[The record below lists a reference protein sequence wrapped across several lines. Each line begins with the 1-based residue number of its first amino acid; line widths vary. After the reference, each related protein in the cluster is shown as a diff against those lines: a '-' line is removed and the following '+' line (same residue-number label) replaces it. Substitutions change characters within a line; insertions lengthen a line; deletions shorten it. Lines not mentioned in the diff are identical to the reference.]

1 MNWLL
6 RFLPEDKR
14 QMVVLAQRIVSCL
27 DTAEERRAAIAYGS
41 EMLRDGKVSVGEWA
55 RFGGKL
61 GVLKGRH

>member
-1 MNWLL
+1 
-6 RFLPEDKR
+6 
-14 QMVVLAQRIVSCL
+14 MVVLAQRIVSCL

>member
-14 QMVVLAQRIVSCL
+14 QMVLLAQRIVSCL

-41 EMLRDGKVSVGEWA
+41 EMLADGKVSVGEWA
-55 RFGGKL
+55 KFGGKL
-61 GVLKGRH
+61 GILRGPH